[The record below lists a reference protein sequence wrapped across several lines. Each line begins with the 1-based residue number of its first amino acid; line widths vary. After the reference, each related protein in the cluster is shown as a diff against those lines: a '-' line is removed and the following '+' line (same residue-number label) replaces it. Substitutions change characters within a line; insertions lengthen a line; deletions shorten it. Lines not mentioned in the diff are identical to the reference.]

1 MISVT
6 ISILVYAALAFV
18 AALGALEIAALCR
31 GLDGLAWPIGVR
43 HRRLG
48 NFVAG
53 LLMALSLAGGMLAK
67 LLIEPL
73 GPLLSVMVILV
84 ALGLALLVAILGATL
99 RLRRRRQR
107 NSTALRGGKLVEL
120 GPLQA
125 RFYQPGREGASPG
138 VCLLPDPTASDDNLH
153 ALVQTL
159 VESGIA
165 VLALDW
171 QSLGSVDR
179 LMLQGVVAVGVSHL
193 ARWPEINAARV
204 GLIGV
209 GLGGDLALRSAAMD
223 QGVAAVLAIE
233 PVLSEKRPW
242 EGLDALS
249 LLSWFEARRRVGRW
263 RYSPLVKELDA
274 LTTIS
279 GISPRP
285 AAVIVGCLGGTET
298 VEGLEILRNGGA
310 CSLVPAAHN
319 RAVQCAIDWFKE
331 HLV

>member
-1 MISVT
+1 MISV
-6 ISILVYAALAFV
+6 IVSILVYAALAFV
-18 AALGALEIAALCR
+18 AALGGLELVALRCR
-31 GLDGLAWPIGVR
+31 LSGLAWPVGVQYK
-43 HRRLG
+43 HLG
-48 NFVAG
+48 YFVAG
-53 LLMALSLAGGMLAK
+53 LLMAIALVGGGGAK

-73 GPLLSVMVILV
+73 APLASIVVILI
-84 ALGLALLVAILGATL
+84 AMGLAVPVVILGATM
-99 RLRRRRQR
+99 RLRRHRQR

-138 VCLLPDPTASDDNLH
+138 LCLLPDPTAPEDGLH
-153 ALVQTL
+153 ALVQAL

-171 QSLGSVDR
+171 PSLGSVDR

-204 GLIGV
+204 GLLGV

-233 PVLSEKRPW
+233 PVLSAQRPW

-249 LLSWFEARRRVGRW
+249 ILPWFEARRRVGRW
-263 RYSPLVKELDA
+263 RKSPLVQELDA
-274 LTTIS
+274 LTAIS

-285 AAVIVGCLGGTET
+285 AAVIVGCLGRAET
-298 VEGLEILRNGGA
+298 VAGLEILRSGGS
-310 CSLVPAAHN
+310 CSLVPAAHK
-319 RAVQCAIDWFKE
+319 RAVQCATAWFKE
-331 HLV
+331 HLA

>member
-1 MISVT
+1 MISV
-6 ISILVYAALAFV
+6 IVSILVYAALAFV
-18 AALGALEIAALCR
+18 AALGGLELVALRR
-31 GLDGLAWPIGVR
+31 GLSGLAWPVGMEY
-43 HRRLG
+43 RRLG
-48 NFVAG
+48 RFLAV
-53 LLMALSLAGGMLAK
+53 LLMAIALIGGGFAM

-73 GPLLSVMVILV
+73 APLASALVIFL
-84 ALGLALLVAILGATL
+84 AMGLAVPVAILGATA
-99 RLRRRRQR
+99 RLRRHRRR

-138 VCLLPDPTASDDNLH
+138 LCLLPDPTAPEYDLH
-153 ALVQTL
+153 ALVQAL

-171 QSLGSVDR
+171 QSLGSADR

-204 GLIGV
+204 GLLGV

-233 PVLSEKRPW
+233 PVLSAQRPW

-249 LLSWFEARRRVGRW
+249 VLPWFEARRRVSRW
-263 RYSPLVKELDA
+263 RKSPLVQELDA
-274 LTTIS
+274 LGAIS
-279 GISPRP
+279 GIPPRP
-285 AAVIVGCLGGTET
+285 AAVIVGCLGRAET
-298 VEGLEILRNGGA
+298 VGELEILRNGGS

-319 RAVQCAIDWFKE
+319 RAVQCATAWFKE
-331 HLV
+331 HLA